1 MLLIAATLLLAVSAM
16 HSIVGE
22 IRLLR
27 PLLRLDRLPVI
38 LGSPEMT
45 RTTIRVAWHLTSL
58 TWLGMAAL
66 LVRLQQTPMDFAAC
80 FLWVMTAIF
89 TASGLV
95 ALVASHGRHLS
106 WVFFLPVAALCARFA
121 SGL

>member
-1 MLLIAATLLLAVSAM
+1 MLLIAAALLLAVSAM

-22 IRLLR
+22 IRLIR
-27 PLLRLDRLPVI
+27 PLLRLDGLPVI
-38 LGSPEMT
+38 LGSPDMT

-58 TWLGMAAL
+58 IWLGMAAL

-80 FLWVMTAIF
+80 FLWVMAALF
-89 TASGLV
+89 AASGAA
-95 ALVASHGRHLS
+95 ALVASRGRHLS
-106 WVFFLPVAALCARFA
+106 WVFFLPIAALCARFA